1 MKYDVIVV
9 GAGSAGCTAATRL
22 SEDPSR
28 SVLLLE
34 AGPDYPEVER
44 LPDELKYGHT
54 RDAEMRGATHNWSL
68 TGTINDT
75 QGEIH
80 VAQGRVVGGGGAING
95 QVLLRGLTQDFDDYA
110 ALGNDQWS
118 YVNVLPYY
126 RKMETDLDIRDD
138 FHGTDGPLPVLRR
151 QSDQW
156 APIQAAFHQ
165 ACVTAGFPETHDM
178 NGPDSTGVGAIP
190 MNNPDGIRVS
200 TALSHLSQARH
211 RLNLTVRGNVLARRV
226 VFEGNRAVGMEV
238 ESGGEVFTVESD
250 QIILCSGGLRSSH
263 LLLLSGVGPADH
275 LGSFGIPVVKDLP
288 GVGQNLRNHPSVGV
302 QLMAKEG
309 VALVTD
315 NPGTRI
321 ALRYTSDG
329 SQYPNDVM
337 ISTSSVFAS
346 LSGEVIPDQ
355 GFRFSC
361 ALELP
366 MSAGE
371 LRLSS
376 ADPHVQPQFNYH
388 YLDDAFDR
396 ERLRGAIRLC
406 VRLLEGESYKD
417 MVASRTAPT
426 DEELANDD
434 LLDAYMLRTVGTAR
448 HVSGTCKMGPASDPL
463 AVVDQDLRVHGLEG
477 IRVADPSILPNVVR
491 ANTNATAI
499 MIGERVADLAA
510 A

>member
-1 MKYDVIVV
+1 
-9 GAGSAGCTAATRL
+9 
-22 SEDPSR
+22 
-28 SVLLLE
+28 
-34 AGPDYPEVER
+34 
-44 LPDELKYGHT
+44 
-54 RDAEMRGATHNWSL
+54 
-68 TGTINDT
+68 
-75 QGEIH
+75 
-80 VAQGRVVGGGGAING
+80 
-95 QVLLRGLTQDFDDYA
+95 
-110 ALGNDQWS
+110 
-118 YVNVLPYY
+118 
-126 RKMETDLDIRDD
+126 
-138 FHGTDGPLPVLRR
+138 
-151 QSDQW
+151 
-156 APIQAAFHQ
+156 
-165 ACVTAGFPETHDM
+165 
-178 NGPDSTGVGAIP
+178 

-238 ESGGEVFTVESD
+238 ESGDEVFTVESD

-448 HVSGTCKMGPASDPL
+448 HVSGTCKMGPPSDPL
-463 AVVDQDLRVHGLEG
+463 AVVDQDLRIHGLEG

-499 MIGERVADLAA
+499 MIGERVADLVAA
-510 A
+510 

>member
-54 RDAEMRGATHNWSL
+54 RDAEMRGAAHNWSL

-126 RKMETDLDIRDD
+126 RRMESDLDIRDD

-238 ESGGEVFTVESD
+238 ESGDEVFTVESD

-263 LLLLSGVGPADH
+263 LLLLSGVGPARH

-321 ALRYTSDG
+321 ALRYTSEG
-329 SQYPNDVM
+329 SQHPNDVM

-426 DEELANDD
+426 DEELASDD

-448 HVSGTCKMGPASDPL
+448 HVSGTCKMGPASDSM

-499 MIGERVADLAA
+499 MIGERVADFVS
-510 A
+510 

>member
-151 QSDQW
+151 QSAQW

-238 ESGGEVFTVESD
+238 ESGDEVFTVESD

-448 HVSGTCKMGPASDPL
+448 HVSGTCKMGPPSDPL

-499 MIGERVADLAA
+499 MIGERVADLVAA
-510 A
+510 

>member
-238 ESGGEVFTVESD
+238 ESGDEVFTVESD

-448 HVSGTCKMGPASDPL
+448 HVSGTCKMGPPSDPL

-499 MIGERVADLAA
+499 MIGERVADLVAA
-510 A
+510 

>member
-54 RDAEMRGATHNWSL
+54 RDAEMRGAAHNWSL

-126 RKMETDLDIRDD
+126 RRMETDLDIRDD

-165 ACVTAGFPETHDM
+165 ACVAGGFPETQDM

-263 LLLLSGVGPADH
+263 LLLLSGVGPSDH
-275 LGSFGIPVVKDLP
+275 LQGFGIPVVKDLP

-302 QLMAKEG
+302 QLMAKDG
-309 VALVTD
+309 VTLVTD

-321 ALRYTSDG
+321 ALRYTSEG
-329 SQYPNDVM
+329 SRYPNDVM

-406 VRLLEGESYKD
+406 VRLLESDSYKD

-426 DEELANDD
+426 DEELASDD

-448 HVSGTCKMGPASDPL
+448 HVSGTCKMGPTSDPL

-499 MIGERVADLAA
+499 MIGERVADFVG
-510 A
+510 

>member
-34 AGPDYPEVER
+34 AGPDYPDVEH

-54 RDAEMRGATHNWSL
+54 RDAETRGAAHNWSL

-126 RKMETDLDIRDD
+126 RRMETDLDIRDD

-151 QSDQW
+151 QGDQW

-165 ACVTAGFPETHDM
+165 ACVSAGFPQTHDM

-190 MNNPDGIRVS
+190 MNNPEGIRVS

-211 RLNLTVRGNVLARRV
+211 RMNLTVRGNVLARRV
-226 VFEGNRAVGMEV
+226 LFEGNRAVGMEV
-238 ESGGEVFTVESD
+238 ESGGEVFTVEAD
-250 QIILCSGGLRSSH
+250 QIVLCSGGLRSSH
-263 LLLLSGVGPADH
+263 LLLLSGVGPAEH
-275 LGSFGIPVVKDLP
+275 LHSFGIPVVKDLP

-309 VALVTD
+309 VTLVTD

-321 ALRYTSDG
+321 ALRYTAEG
-329 SQYPNDVM
+329 SQYPNDIM

-366 MSAGE
+366 MSAGV

-406 VRLLEGESYKD
+406 VRLLENDAYKD
-417 MVASRTAPT
+417 MVATRVAPT
-426 DEELANDD
+426 DEELADDD

-448 HVSGTCKMGPASDPL
+448 HVSGTCKLGPATDPM
-463 AVVDQDLRVHGLEG
+463 AVVDQQLGVHGLEG

-499 MIGERVADLAA
+499 MIGERVAEFVG
-510 A
+510 

>member
-238 ESGGEVFTVESD
+238 ESGDEVFTVESD

-321 ALRYTSDG
+321 ALRYTSEG

-448 HVSGTCKMGPASDPL
+448 HVSGTCKMGPPSDPL

-499 MIGERVADLAA
+499 MIGERVADLVAA
-510 A
+510 

>member
-54 RDAEMRGATHNWSL
+54 RDAEMRGAAHNWSL

-126 RKMETDLDIRDD
+126 RRMETDLDIRDD

-178 NGPDSTGVGAIP
+178 NGPDSTGIGAIP

-211 RLNLTVRGNVLARRV
+211 RLNLTVRGNVLARHV

-263 LLLLSGVGPADH
+263 LLLLSGVGPSDH
-275 LGSFGIPVVKDLP
+275 LQSFGIPVVKDLP

-309 VALVTD
+309 VTLVTD

-321 ALRYTSDG
+321 ALRYTSEG
-329 SQYPNDVM
+329 SRYPNDVM

-499 MIGERVADLAA
+499 MIGERVADFVG
-510 A
+510 

>member
-54 RDAEMRGATHNWSL
+54 RDAEMRGAAHNWSL

-126 RKMETDLDIRDD
+126 RRMETDLDIRDD

-165 ACVTAGFPETHDM
+165 ACVTAGFTETHDM

-263 LLLLSGVGPADH
+263 LLLLSGVGPSDH
-275 LGSFGIPVVKDLP
+275 LQSFGIPVVKDLP

-302 QLMAKEG
+302 QLMAKDG
-309 VALVTD
+309 VTLVTD

-321 ALRYTSDG
+321 ALRYTSEG

-426 DEELANDD
+426 DEELASDD

-499 MIGERVADLAA
+499 MIGERVADFVG
-510 A
+510 

>member
-54 RDAEMRGATHNWSL
+54 RDAEMRGAAHNWSL

-126 RKMETDLDIRDD
+126 RRMETDLDIRDD

-211 RLNLTVRGNVLARRV
+211 RLNLTVRGNVLARRI

-275 LGSFGIPVVKDLP
+275 LQSFGIPVIKDLP

-321 ALRYTSDG
+321 ALRYTSEG
-329 SQYPNDVM
+329 SQHPNDVM

-376 ADPHVQPQFNYH
+376 ADPNVQPQFNYH

-499 MIGERVADLAA
+499 MIGERVADFVG
-510 A
+510 

>member
-156 APIQAAFHQ
+156 APIQGAFHQ

-226 VFEGNRAVGMEV
+226 IFEGNRAVGMEV

-263 LLLLSGVGPADH
+263 LLLLSGVGPSDH
-275 LGSFGIPVVKDLP
+275 LQGFGIRVVKDLP

-321 ALRYTSDG
+321 ALRYTSEG
-329 SQYPNDVM
+329 SRYPNDVM

-499 MIGERVADLAA
+499 MIGERVADFVG
-510 A
+510 

>member
-238 ESGGEVFTVESD
+238 ESGDEVFTVESD

-499 MIGERVADLAA
+499 MIGERVADLVAA
-510 A
+510 